1 LSLTERIKY
10 LASQKKENFTS
21 IERAL
26 GFGQGTIRR
35 WDTSNPSVDKLIK
48 LANFLS
54 VSTDWL
60 LGMEREADKA
70 SVSTYEYACKSDEL
84 QLTVEERLLLDNYR
98 DIPSKDEK
106 LDIQKKA
113 ALLAAKGKKLLNS
126 QNTNDDSDF
135 KYIP

>member
-10 LASQKKENFTS
+10 IASQKKENFTS

-35 WDTSNPSVDKLIK
+35 WDTSSPSVDKLIK
-48 LANFLS
+48 LANLLS

-60 LGMEREADKA
+60 LGIEREADKI
-70 SVSTYEYACKSDEL
+70 SVSTYEHTCKSDEI

-98 DIPSKDEK
+98 DIPSEDEK

-113 ALLAAKGKKLLNS
+113 ALLAANGKKLLNP
-126 QNTNDDSDF
+126 QNTNDDTDF
-135 KYIP
+135 KHIP